1 MTAVIPPNAFALPFT
16 VDAGMVDVQQRVSN
30 QEYVGIL
37 ARAATKH
44 SEALGWGLAAYHEL
58 GAWWVVRRHE
68 IDYLQ
73 PARLGDE
80 LVCHTWPCAFSKAKA
95 QRRHVITRP
104 SDGATILSALNTWA
118 LIDIAS
124 ERPRRIP
131 PELIAAFD
139 PAQWGDG
146 VS

>member
-1 MTAVIPPNAFALPFT
+1 MSPEIPANAFAMPFT
-16 VDAGMVDVQQRVSN
+16 VAADMVDVQQRVSN

-37 ARAATKH
+37 SRAASEH
-44 SEALGWGLAAYHEL
+44 SEALGWGLAEYHQL

-80 LVCHTWPCAFSKAKA
+80 LVCHTWPSGFSKAKA
-95 QRRHVITRP
+95 DRRHVITRP
-104 SDGATILSALNTWA
+104 ADGATILRALNTWA
-118 LIDIAS
+118 LIDMAT

-131 PELIAAFD
+131 PELIKSFD
-139 PAQWGDG
+139 PSQW

>member
-1 MTAVIPPNAFALPFT
+1 MSPEIPANAFAMPFTVTAVI
-16 VDAGMVDVQQRVSN
+16 VDLQQRVSN

-37 ARAATKH
+37 SIAASKH
-44 SEALGWGLAAYHEL
+44 SEALGWGLERYHEL

-80 LVCHTWPCAFSKAKA
+80 LVCHTWPSAVSKAKA
-95 QRRHVITRP
+95 QRRHLIVRP
-104 SDGATILSALNTWA
+104 ADGAVILRALNTWA
-118 LIDIAS
+118 LIDMQT

-131 PELIAAFD
+131 PEILEAFD
-139 PAQWGDG
+139 PAKWVGA